1 MTPEKQFE
9 ERIKRWFHQ
18 VGIYPAGY
26 AKQKM
31 KADPV
36 GWYFKHWGG
45 GYAKSGIPDIIAC
58 ICGVMFGIELKA
70 PKGRATDL
78 QKLNISRINDAG
90 GIGVILYPS
99 GFDEFKSI
107 VWEVIECSG
116 VTAELILIKSV
127 HSVIDVAILKN

>member
-1 MTPEKQFE
+1 MAAEKQFE
-9 ERIKRWFHQ
+9 ERVKKWFHRIG
-18 VGIYPAGY
+18 VYPSGY

-31 KADPV
+31 ETKPV

-70 PKGRATDL
+70 SNGHATDL
-78 QKLNISRINDAG
+78 QKLNISRINEAG

-99 GFDEFKSI
+99 GFDDFKNI
-107 VWEVIECSG
+107 VEEVIRCSG
-116 VTAELILIKSV
+116 VIPELILIKSA
-127 HSVIDVAILKN
+127 HSVIDATILKK